1 MFKPLIYLAFAFI
14 IYQVIRNVIS
24 NSKFEILFKRKKMT
38 KNNSVDLKDEITNQ
52 NNKQVIIPMN
62 NEIKDAKF
70 KDIE

>member
-1 MFKPLIYLAFAFI
+1 M
-14 IYQVIRNVIS
+14 
-24 NSKFEILFKRKKMT
+24 FKRKKMT

>member
-52 NNKQVIIPMN
+52 NNKQVIIIYIHQLKN
-62 NEIKDAKF
+62 NYLKK
-70 KDIE
+70 